1 MNALA
6 SLNYAGTL
14 VTVVEPRQNASQRK
28 PEFAAKFQWRLRH
41 RLIFGQGIRRSN
53 SVDQRQELRLCRL
66 DCIGCS
72 SSTIGNRSQ
81 YRTKGFRA
89 CAEAERCGCPGF
101 GSIWLK
107 SVANPALSVFG
118 RQATLPAPVR
128 FHSGLSPAF
137 AQSARRRRASAS
149 SDDSAFDFRSCGSRV
164 SIPDPHKISKSTW

>member
-14 VTVVEPRQNASQRK
+14 VTVAEPRQNASQRK
-28 PEFAAKFQWRLRH
+28 LEFAGKFQWRWRR

-53 SVDQRQELRLCRL
+53 SVGRRRELQLYRL

-81 YRTKGFRA
+81 YRTQGFRA

-107 SVANPALSVFG
+107 SVANPALSVFD
-118 RQATLPAPVR
+118 RPATLSAPVK

-137 AQSARRRRASAS
+137 GQSARRRRASAS
-149 SDDSAFDFRSCGSRV
+149 SDDSAFDFRPCGSRV
-164 SIPDPHKISKSTW
+164 TIPAPHKISKSTR